1 MSMSGVML
9 GITVVQVALLAGISI
24 FDLQHRSIH
33 PGALL
38 ALAAA
43 SLLRTF
49 ASQSPLLQSALVGA
63 LFAGGAFG
71 LAYLGGRAFC
81 RQFDLPP
88 TTVVFGLGDV
98 WLGAVCGL
106 ACGFPGALA
115 VVLLAMLF
123 GGFCAGIFVAVASW
137 RGGGYRPMAALP
149 YGQNIAAATGF
160 ALLFPAEVAQVF
172 AG

>member
-1 MSMSGVML
+1 MSGIAF
-9 GITVVQVALLAGISI
+9 GITVVQLALLAYISI
-24 FDLQHRSIH
+24 FDLQHRNIH

-38 ALAAA
+38 ALAGV

-49 ASQSPLLQSALVGA
+49 ANQSPVLQSALVGA

-71 LAYLGGRAFC
+71 LAYLGGRLFG
-81 RQFDLPP
+81 RQLDLPP
-88 TTVVFGLGDV
+88 TAVVFGPGDI

-106 ACGFPGALA
+106 AVGFPGSL
-115 VVLLAMLF
+115 VMVLLAMLF
-123 GGFCAGIFVAVASW
+123 GGLSVGVFVGFSKWNCAAI
-137 RGGGYRPMAALP
+137 RPFTALP

>member
-1 MSMSGVML
+1 ML
-9 GITVVQVALLAGISI
+9 GITIVQVALLAGISI
-24 FDLQHRSIH
+24 FDFQHRSIQ

-38 ALAAA
+38 ALAAV

-49 ASQSPLLQSALVGA
+49 AIQSPALQSALVGA

-71 LAYLGGRAFC
+71 LAYLGGRLFS
-81 RQFDLPP
+81 RLLDLPP
-88 TTVVFGLGDV
+88 ATVVFGLGDV
-98 WLGAVCGL
+98 WLAVVCGL

-123 GGFCAGIFVAVASW
+123 GGLSAGIFMAAARW
-137 RGGGYRPMAALP
+137 RGDDYRPLTALP

-160 ALLFPAEVAQVF
+160 ALLFPAEVAQIF